1 MTAKIKLNAASG
13 GGSFSLQAPSSSS
26 NNRVFTLPDIA
37 DATMATVNG
46 ITMADQWRLN
56 TSYTASGNNGLVANW
71 ERNDNAGFDKIGTG
85 MSESSGIF
93 SFPTT
98 GIYYIQFHARGSANG
113 GARSYVGIYIQ
124 TGISGTYTVAADA
137 YSSISAN
144 AYYFGVTTSTIF
156 DVTNT
161 STHTVKFNADTSGS
175 THYDGDSNKNL
186 TYVTFIRLG
195 DT

>member
-1 MTAKIKLNAASG
+1 MSSIKLTADSG
-13 GGSFSLQAPSSSS
+13 GGTFELKAPSSSS
-26 NNRVFTLPDIA
+26 NTRVLTLPDTGNITLS
-37 DATMATVNG
+37 DG
-46 ITMADQWRLN
+46 ITMADQWRL
-56 TSYTASGNNGLVANW
+56 TTAYTASGAAALVANW
-71 ERNDNAGFDKIGTG
+71 ERNDNTGFDKIGTG

-113 GARSYVGIYIQ
+113 GARSYAGIYIE
-124 TGISGTYTVAADA
+124 TGISGTYTVASDA

-161 STHTVKFNADTSGS
+161 STHTVEFNADTSGS
-175 THYDGDSNKNL
+175 TLYSGHSNKNN